1 MPKWLSALLIVAGF
15 FALVG
20 LAFLPRT
27 INVNIEIT
35 DNSTSEVFHTGA
47 HDMAEPKVAP
57 ESKR

>member
-1 MPKWLSALLIVAGF
+1 MPKWLSALLIVVGF

-20 LAFLPRT
+20 LAFFPRT

-47 HDMAEPKVAP
+47 HDTAVPIVDS